1 MKNYLIILCLLGFI
15 SFNAFAKC
23 DDEKVKGNG
32 NVVSKDRALA
42 SFDKINLAGSIDIII
57 DQNGKESATVE
68 TDENL
73 QEYIITEIKDGAL
86 NIHEKEHYDLKST
99 KLIVHLSCSKLKA
112 ISSGGS
118 GDVKTASTITGD
130 DFAIS
135 HGGSGDFNLNFAVK
149 KLKISTAGSG
159 DYVLKGTADEFN
171 LSSAGSGDVNAKEMA
186 CTTAKISSAGS
197 GDVILKKGVTAS
209 VSSVGSGD
217 VSYQ

>member
-1 MKNYLIILCLLGFI
+1 MKNYLIAVCMLGFI
-15 SFNAFAKC
+15 FFNASAKC

-57 DQNGKESATVE
+57 DQNGKESVTVE

-86 NIHEKEHYDLKST
+86 DIHEKEHYDLKST
-99 KLIVHLSCSKLKA
+99 KLIVHVSCSKLKA
-112 ISSGGS
+112 ISSGGL
-118 GDVKTASTITGD
+118 GDVKTTSAISGD

-135 HGGSGDFNLNFAVK
+135 HGGSGDFNLNFTVK

-159 DYVLKGTADEFN
+159 DYILKGSADEFN
-171 LSSAGSGDVNAKEMA
+171 LSSAGSGDVNAKEFE

-209 VSSVGSGD
+209 VSSVGSGE

>member
-1 MKNYLIILCLLGFI
+1 MKNYLITLCLLGFI
-15 SFNAFAKC
+15 SLNAFAKC

-42 SFDKINLAGSIDIII
+42 SFEKINLAGSIDIII

-99 KLIVHLSCSKLKA
+99 KLIVHVSCSKLKA

-118 GDVKTASTITGD
+118 GDVKTASTLNSD
-130 DFAIS
+130 DFAIC

-159 DYVLKGTADEFN
+159 DYILKGSADEFN
-171 LSSAGSGDVNAKEMA
+171 LSSAGSGDVNAKELA